1 MASCD
6 GVLVVTPQPCLPQPS
21 DITARDAALLC
32 LLVALVYGA
41 SLGASFQFDDW
52 NVIVDNPGVHSW
64 SAWWA
69 RMPGIRPLLKATY
82 VACWSLQAGP
92 AGFRV
97 FNIAL
102 HAVNALLVLAVVARV
117 LVAAGTPFGRA
128 RAAAWFAAAV
138 FALHP
143 AQTESVTYIAGRSG
157 ALMSLF
163 LLLALLA
170 HLQRECGSH
179 PRRWTAAA
187 LACFVCAFGAKE
199 NAWTLPFTVLA
210 LELSRPCH
218 RPGRAWRLAA
228 PYFLV
233 LLAMLLGALAI
244 PGYRTLL
251 QFSLETR
258 TALENLITQVDGQFH
273 LLTRPL
279 LLLDTN
285 LDPDLPA
292 RTRWTAELWL
302 PAAVLLG
309 LMTLAV
315 WQWRRRPWLGLGIA
329 WYFVQL
335 AATNSVLP
343 RLDVA
348 NDRQLYLALS
358 GPAWILGMLLSGLT
372 RRRLA
377 LALAVGIVAL
387 LASAT
392 MLRNRDYA
400 TEVSLWQATAE
411 ASPRKPRVWNNLGYA
426 REIAGDRAGAR
437 EAYLRALALDPDYVK
452 ARINLSRLD
461 GTAAEDPA
469 SSPLR

>member
-1 MASCD
+1 MIQHPATRHPAS
-6 GVLVVTPQPCLPQPS
+6 
-21 DITARDAALLC
+21 ITTADAAWLC
-32 LLVALVYGA
+32 LLVALVYGG

-117 LVAAGTPFGRA
+117 LVAAGTPSDRA

-170 HLQRECGSH
+170 HLQSERGNH
-179 PRRWTAAA
+179 PRRWTVAA

-199 NAWTLPFTVLA
+199 NAWTLPFTILA
-210 LELSRPCH
+210 VELA
-218 RPGRAWRLAA
+218 RPGLATRRAWRSAA

-233 LLAMLLGALAI
+233 LLVLLLAALAL

-251 QFSLETR
+251 RISLETR
-258 TALENLITQVDGQFH
+258 TAIENLITQVDGQFH

-292 RTRWTAELWL
+292 RTRWTAELWP

-309 LMTLAV
+309 LMTLAA
-315 WQWRRRPWLGLGIA
+315 WHWRRRPWLGLGIA

-348 NDRQLYLALS
+348 NDRQLYLAIT
-358 GPAWILGMLLSGLT
+358 GPAWILGVLLSGLT
-372 RRRLA
+372 KQRLA
-377 LALAVGIVAL
+377 LALAVGIVAV

-426 REIAGDRAGAR
+426 REIAGDKAGAR

-461 GTAAEDPA
+461 GAAAEDQA
-469 SSPLR
+469 SSRLR

>member
-1 MASCD
+1 M
-6 GVLVVTPQPCLPQPS
+6 VTTPRRVRHPA
-21 DITARDAALLC
+21 DITAADAALLC
-32 LLVALVYGA
+32 LLVTLAYGA

-69 RMPGIRPLLKATY
+69 RMPGIRPLLKASY
-82 VACWSLQAGP
+82 VACWSLDAGP

-102 HAVNALLVLAVVARV
+102 HAVNAMLVLAVVARILAV
-117 LVAAGTPFGRA
+117 IGSPAGVIRP
-128 RAAAWFAAAV
+128 AAWFAAAV

-143 AQTESVTYIAGRSG
+143 AQTESVTYISGRSG

-163 LLLALLA
+163 LLLALMA
-170 HLQRECGSH
+170 HLQAWRGSH
-179 PRRWTAAA
+179 ARRWTAAA

-199 NAWTLPFTVLA
+199 NAWTFPFTVLA
-210 LELSRPCH
+210 LELA
-218 RPGRAWRLAA
+218 RPGNRPSRALRSAA
-228 PYFLV
+228 PHLLV
-233 LLAMLLGALAI
+233 LLVLVLGALTL
-244 PGYRTLL
+244 PGYRMLL
-251 QFSLETR
+251 QVSLETR

-292 RTRWTAELWL
+292 RTRWTAQLW
-302 PAAVLLG
+302 PRAGVLLG
-309 LMTLAV
+309 LMTAAR
-315 WQWRRRPWLGLGIA
+315 WQWRRRPWLGFGIA

-348 NDRQLYLALS
+348 NDRQLYLALI
-358 GPAWILGMLLSGLT
+358 GPAWILGVVLSGAA

-377 LALAVGIVAL
+377 LTLGLGIIAALAA
-387 LASAT
+387 AT
-392 MLRNRDYA
+392 LLRNRDYA
-400 TEVSLWQATAE
+400 TEVSLWQATAK

-426 REIAGDRAGAR
+426 REIAGDTTGAR
-437 EAYLRALALDPDYVK
+437 EAYLAALALDPDHVK
-452 ARINLSRLD
+452 ARINLSRVEAS
-461 GTAAEDPA
+461 AAERESAP
-469 SSPLR
+469 PLR

>member
-1 MASCD
+1 VIHHPA
-6 GVLVVTPQPCLPQPS
+6 GRHPA
-21 DITARDAALLC
+21 DITATDAAWLC

-92 AGFRV
+92 AGFRG

-117 LVAAGTPFGRA
+117 LVAIGAPPGRA

-170 HLQRECGSH
+170 HLQGERGNH
-179 PRRWTAAA
+179 PRRWTVAA

-199 NAWTLPFTVLA
+199 NAWTLPFTILA
-210 LELSRPCH
+210 VELA
-218 RPGRAWRLAA
+218 RPGLATRRAWRSAA

-233 LLAMLLGALAI
+233 LLVLLLAALAL

-251 QFSLETR
+251 RISLETR
-258 TALENLITQVDGQFH
+258 TAIENLITQVDGQFH

-292 RTRWTAELWL
+292 RTRWTAELWP

-309 LMTLAV
+309 LMTLAA
-315 WQWRRRPWLGLGIA
+315 WHWRRRPWLGLGIA

-348 NDRQLYLALS
+348 NDRQLYLAIT
-358 GPAWILGMLLSGLT
+358 GPAWILGVLLSGLT
-372 RRRLA
+372 KRRLA
-377 LALAVGIVAL
+377 LALAVGIVAM

-426 REIAGDRAGAR
+426 REIAGDKAGAR

-461 GTAAEDPA
+461 GAAAEDQA
-469 SSPLR
+469 SSRLR

>member
-1 MASCD
+1 VIHHPA
-6 GVLVVTPQPCLPQPS
+6 GRHPA
-21 DITARDAALLC
+21 DITATDAAWLC

-92 AGFRV
+92 AGFRG

-117 LVAAGTPFGRA
+117 LVAIGAPSDRA

-170 HLQRECGSH
+170 HLQGERGNH
-179 PRRWTAAA
+179 PRRWTVAA

-199 NAWTLPFTVLA
+199 NAWTLPFTILA
-210 LELSRPCH
+210 VELA
-218 RPGRAWRLAA
+218 RPGLATRRAWRSAA

-233 LLAMLLGALAI
+233 LLVLLLAALAL

-251 QFSLETR
+251 RISLETR
-258 TALENLITQVDGQFH
+258 TAIENLITQVDGQFH

-292 RTRWTAELWL
+292 RTRWTAELWP

-309 LMTLAV
+309 LMTLAA
-315 WQWRRRPWLGLGIA
+315 WHWRRRPWLGLGIA

-348 NDRQLYLALS
+348 NDRQLYLAIT
-358 GPAWILGMLLSGLT
+358 GPAWILGVLLSGLT
-372 RRRLA
+372 KRRLA
-377 LALAVGIVAL
+377 LALAVGIVAM

-426 REIAGDRAGAR
+426 REIAGDKAGAR

-461 GTAAEDPA
+461 GAAAEDQA
-469 SSPLR
+469 SSRLR